1 MVLNLTGKKFK
12 DFSPVQVLAA
22 KSEQVVDLTYGN
34 IFDVL
39 AWYDQHA
46 GFVSRIIVTPSSGN
60 YVFNNDICNAVMCDV
75 VTLDVEVGENG
86 ECNFIPYNPDEL

>member
-12 DFSPVQVLAA
+12 DFTSIQRLAT
-22 KSEQVVDLTYGN
+22 KSEEVVDLAYRSL
-34 IFDVL
+34 FDVL
-39 AWYDQHA
+39 QWYDQHA
-46 GFVSRIIVTPSSGN
+46 GFVSRVIVTPSSHN

-75 VTLDVEVGENG
+75 VTLDVEVDENG